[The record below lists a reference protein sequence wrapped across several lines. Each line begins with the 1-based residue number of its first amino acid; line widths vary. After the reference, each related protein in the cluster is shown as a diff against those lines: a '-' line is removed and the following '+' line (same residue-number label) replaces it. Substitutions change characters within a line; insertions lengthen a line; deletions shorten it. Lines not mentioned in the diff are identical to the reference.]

1 MSIDSRRPVRFD
13 TDTSDTYDSA
23 VNSMTAYA
31 LAMELDPLLKGRTVE
46 SALKFAGGMTIVFS
60 GEGRRF
66 LHLVSAGRESEIILA
81 EDRLLPDEVS
91 KPFFNDLAG
100 TEVASA
106 GPLGLDRVILIRFNE
121 KKSWGEIGMLTLRI
135 DLSPVFRTAALFR
148 EGTKHAIETFG
159 APGSRPPG
167 SPDQLPPPKRWSLL
181 DLAEEWD
188 LDIPTDDD
196 ESEKDLSSLLVRA
209 VGGIDPGL
217 SKALTAKF
225 ESDPDGL
232 TGSIRKIGTRLSS
245 GDFEW
250 KIYDLPEAGDRGIC
264 AAYPVEIPFD
274 PRPES
279 PKEMTAVFDTRNEEK
294 VLPVFTIWLKKAASK
309 HYRRALKKTRRLL
322 ANVEEDLESARRAEE
337 FRYMGNLLVTWR
349 HRLRTGMDE
358 ITAMDFNGEDEITI
372 PLDPALDPER
382 NIQVYFRRARKGKK
396 GIEIIKARRASI
408 REDIADLEKSIARTD
423 AIEDPAALAAMII
436 PEGSS
441 VSRTGRIRE
450 KDRPRFKSFRIDD
463 THTILVGR
471 SDRENDE
478 LTHRY
483 AATTDLWFHAQG
495 SPGSHVVL
503 RGANRSTPSR
513 VIEMAAETAAWFSKA
528 RGSGTVPVICA
539 EKKYVKRP
547 RGAKPGTASCI
558 RSKTLFVAPQL
569 PESDV
574 KPEAP
579 DNNQKK

>member
-1 MSIDSRRPVRFD
+1 MIPPVN
-13 TDTSDTYDSA
+13 A
-23 VNSMTAYA
+23 LTAYA
-31 LAMELDPLLKGRTVE
+31 LAIELDPLLKGRTVE
-46 SALKFAGGMTIVFS
+46 SAFRFAGGMTIAFS
-60 GEGRRF
+60 GGGRRF

-81 EDRLLPDEVS
+81 EDRLLPEDVS
-91 KPFFNDLAG
+91 RPFFGDLTG
-100 TEVASA
+100 TEVAA
-106 GPLGLDRVILIRFNE
+106 AEPLGLDRVILIRFEE
-121 KKSWGEIGMLTLRI
+121 KRSWGESGMLTLRI
-135 DLSPVFRTAALFR
+135 DLSPVFRSAALFR
-148 EGTKHAIETFG
+148 EGTGHPLETFG

-181 DLAEEWD
+181 DLPEEWD
-188 LDIPTDDD
+188 LDIPADDD
-196 ESEKDLSSLLVRA
+196 ESEKDLSSLLIRA
-209 VGGIDPGL
+209 VGGIDPVL
-217 SKALTAKF
+217 AKALTAKF

-232 TGSIRKIGTRLSS
+232 TGAIRKIGTRFSS

-264 AAYPVEIPFD
+264 SAYPVEIPFD

-294 VLPVFTIWLKKAASK
+294 VLPVFTAWLKKAASK
-309 HYRRALKKTRRLL
+309 HHRRALKKTRRLL
-322 ANVEEDLESARRAEE
+322 ANVEEDLDSASRAAE

-349 HRLRTGMDE
+349 HRLKPGMEE
-358 ITAMDFNGEDEITI
+358 ITVMDFNGEDEITI
-372 PLDPALDPER
+372 PLDPALAAEK

-423 AIEDPAALAAMII
+423 AIEDLAALAAMII
-436 PEGSS
+436 PEGIPG
-441 VSRTGRIRE
+441 SRKGKDNE
-450 KDRPRFKSFRIDD
+450 KDRPRFKSFPIDE
-463 THTILVGR
+463 THTILVGK

-483 AATTDLWFHAQG
+483 AKPTDLWFHAQG
-495 SPGSHVVL
+495 TPGSHVVL
-503 RGANRSTPSR
+503 KGANRSTPAR
-513 VIEMAAETAAWFSKA
+513 IIEMAAEIAAWFSKA

-558 RSKTLFVAPQL
+558 RSKTLFVSPRL
-569 PESDV
+569 PESD
-574 KPEAP
+574 ERGNS
-579 DNNQKK
+579 NNQG